1 MTNSERLDEFS
12 GALLASVLELLAER
26 KVNRP
31 GAALTLSA
39 DDLASSWDLVAEAAA
54 LPDPPEQP
62 DAGEEVASSYW
73 YERVLGDLLGGDC
86 SSKSGIAR
94 FVSRILRPCCER
106 GVGAEA
112 SSCRGKGRRRTDA
125 NAVPAD
131 QDSIQMPLSP
141 GGSLLV
147 GDNESQK

>member
-73 YERVLGDLLGGDC
+73 YERALRDLLG
-86 SSKSGIAR
+86 
-94 FVSRILRPCCER
+94 R
-106 GVGAEA
+106 G
-112 SSCRGKGRRRTDA
+112 
-125 NAVPAD
+125 
-131 QDSIQMPLSP
+131 
-141 GGSLLV
+141 LLLEV
-147 GDNESQK
+147 GDRSFRVSDLETLLRTRGGR